1 MKELNFIFLLI
12 VICSISTVLL
22 VISFF
27 CYCNQRPHQHNI
39 VNINHQSIDSGFGK
53 LPIQIAYISI
63 LYILFFFFQTK
74 YDEERVNGP
83 PKTGNKDDFENS
95 TGGIDNGL
103 PKARFKGDFE
113 FSTSGIVNG
122 LPEEENEEES
132 YEDFGISIGNSSVP
146 TIDKLLF
153 VVSLYFAFILRL
165 KK

>member
-63 LYILFFFFQTK
+63 LYILFFFFRRNMTK
-74 YDEERVNGP
+74 
-83 PKTGNKDDFENS
+83 
-95 TGGIDNGL
+95 NGL
-103 PKARFKGDFE
+103 TGHPRPGIRTTSKTRPAVSITGYPRPGLRAISNSRPAVS
-113 FSTSGIVNG
+113 STVYPRKKMRKKVMKISGSRLVT
-122 LPEEENEEES
+122 P
-132 YEDFGISIGNSSVP
+132 
-146 TIDKLLF
+146 LF
-153 VVSLYFAFILRL
+153 QL
-165 KK
+165 